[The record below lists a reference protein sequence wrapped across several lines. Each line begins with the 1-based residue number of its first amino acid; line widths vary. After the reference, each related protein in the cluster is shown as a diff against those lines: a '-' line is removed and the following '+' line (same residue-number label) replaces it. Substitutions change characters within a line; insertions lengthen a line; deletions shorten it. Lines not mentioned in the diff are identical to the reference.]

1 VSRKPNYNWSKTKV
15 FKDKS
20 KQLGMNPS
28 TASNKLKK
36 NLMFQLAKKLDMH
49 WCYQCGSEI
58 KSEKEMSIDHKTPW
72 LHSEDPRGLFFD
84 IDNIAFSH
92 KSCNY
97 SAARHLKGKPCPS
110 LTAYRKGC
118 RCDACRK
125 LKSEDGKKYYASKS

>member
-1 VSRKPNYNWSKTKV
+1 MCIKTK
-15 FKDKS
+15 KT

-28 TASNKLKK
+28 TASNRLKK
-36 NLMFQLAKKLDMH
+36 NLLFEFAKRLDMH
-49 WCYQCGSEI
+49 WCYQCGAEI
-58 KSEKEMSIDHKTPW
+58 EDCDDFTIEHKTPW

-97 SAARHLKGKPCPS
+97 KAARNRQGKPCPS

-118 RCDACRK
+118 RCDDCKK
-125 LKSEDGKKYYASKS
+125 LKSENQKKYSNKS